1 MEESKYKINS
11 LYSFYIIDAKGNYGA
26 DGNYFVVTDNEKTYY
41 VPAYNFQIR
50 PQYLL
55 PETIECVV
63 KGFDTNGKPILQQR
77 YCNILKEGYKI
88 GEKYD
93 FKIMSITADKNTGQ
107 PFLQLKN
114 SGFYHRMYVAD
125 TSKYKINET
134 ITLVVKGITEKADFK
149 AFLELSELPD
159 GKPQE
164 NESDSSDDKITIEKD
179 EDTEFVGSIIRDG
192 VFYSDMLPEVA
203 KIIVSLLNA
212 KGGTLYIGVSSDG
225 EIVGL
230 ESGSDKSENVQEYES
245 LLNDELIG
253 CLPDGADDL
262 LAIEI
267 KKYRGF
273 AYCEVKVSPANV
285 PVYYQD
291 LYLYSRKDGGYYQL
305 RGNEI
310 TDYIRNRLQLCENGS
325 DYVDSQK
332 IEQNEKE
339 LLNNKNFKGNIS
351 RAETV
356 DDSVW
361 YYLNFHTN
369 GDWSYSETEDEFDD
383 VLLTI
388 PILESQRNKM
398 LLICYD
404 NGRINSIRPEKLICN
419 STKNRYP
426 YGWNMESSIINA
438 FFVEDYD
445 LILCCSKDIYGNR
458 FVKAIKSDYFKE
470 RSVFGAKGVI
480 IVNDS
485 INQAKPTFIGRIPLQ
500 YKSKFE
506 WLQLF
511 SNQSQQLGKN
521 RKKVSKEID
530 NLITLIIQNSK
541 EK

>member
-26 DGNYFVVTDNEKTYY
+26 AGNYFVVTDNEKTYY

-134 ITLVVKGITEKADFK
+134 IT
-149 AFLELSELPD
+149 
-159 GKPQE
+159 
-164 NESDSSDDKITIEKD
+164 
-179 EDTEFVGSIIRDG
+179 
-192 VFYSDMLPEVA
+192 MLPEVA

-470 RSVFGAKGVI
+470 RSFFGAKGVI

-485 INQAKPTFIGRIPLQ
+485 INQARPTFIGRIPLQ